1 MGGLECQQGLALMTT
16 KTARRIALGADHAGY
31 QVKERIK
38 EFLQKSN
45 YEVIDFGT
53 HSAESVDYPDYAVRV
68 AQSVASAEAERGV
81 LVCGTGIG
89 TAMTANKIPGIRAAN
104 CNDTYTARMATEH
117 NNANVLAVG
126 ARVVDAN
133 HAVAIVKEWLH
144 ARFQGGRHQR
154 RLDKIAELE
163 RRPALAARQ

>member
-1 MGGLECQQGLALMTT
+1 MREEIGLMTT
-16 KTARRIALGADHAGY
+16 KTSRRIALGADHAGY

-38 EFLQKSN
+38 EFLQKSH
-45 YEVIDFGT
+45 YEVIDFGA
-53 HSAESVDYPDYAVRV
+53 HSAESVDYPDYALRV
-68 AQSVASAEAERGV
+68 AESVASAEAERGV

-133 HAVAIVKEWLH
+133 HAVAIVKEWLN

-154 RLDKIAELE
+154 RLEKIAAIE
-163 RRPALAARQ
+163 RNHALAVKK